1 MSEIYLNDL
10 QKEMVKKAISDGK
23 KCVITHDLMINIIG
37 ERIEV
42 TNAHTG
48 DVMRV
53 MNWPEAKESILEK
66 EEKKTGK
73 RKEEKEGVRKSPKKI
88 LPDPII
94 P

>member
-1 MSEIYLNDL
+1 MKTDREIYLNDL

-53 MNWPEAKESILEK
+53 MNWSKATVRPYIDNNGP
-66 EEKKTGK
+66 TGH
-73 RKEEKEGVRKSPKKI
+73 G
-88 LPDPII
+88 PDICYSDADPGL
-94 P
+94 

>member
-1 MSEIYLNDL
+1 MKTDREIYLNDL

-53 MNWPEAKESILEK
+53 MNW
-66 EEKKTGK
+66 GK
-73 RKEEKEGVRKSPKKI
+73 A
-88 LPDPII
+88 
-94 P
+94 